1 MARASLTLEPCD
13 DESVPTVERLL
24 EANDL
29 PSDDVA
35 ANPEVFYIA
44 SSSDERVGIG
54 GLEQYGRDGLL
65 RSVVI
70 AESARGK
77 GLGGA
82 LVRALEAKAADDGVE
97 RLFLLTTTAADFF
110 AHQGYEEIDRDAA
123 PESIQATT
131 QFDDLC
137 PTSATCMRKVL

>member
-1 MARASLTLEPCD
+1 MAPASLSLEPCD
-13 DESVPTVERLL
+13 HSSIPTVERLL

-35 ANPEVFYIA
+35 DKPAVFYLA
-44 SSSDERVGIG
+44 RSSDESLGIG
-54 GLEQYGRDGLL
+54 GIEQYGRDGLL

-82 LVRALEAKAADDGVE
+82 LVHALEAEAARDGIE

-110 AHQGYEEIDRDAA
+110 AHQGYEEIDRDVA
-123 PESIQATT
+123 PAPIQATT
-131 QFDDLC
+131 QFDELC
-137 PTSATCMRKVL
+137 PSSATCMRKEL